1 MKIVILEAE
10 TLGYDVDLSSF
21 YELCDVTVYERT
33 LFEEACD
40 RVEDADI
47 IIVNKVPMN
56 EISLSKAKNLK
67 LIALTATGTNN
78 VDFNYTKCHNIT
90 VANVKGYST
99 DSVVQHTFAMLFY
112 IYEKLSYY
120 DEYVK
125 SEQYVKSPIFS
136 FFEKNFNELS
146 GKRWGIIG
154 LGEIGKGVAR
164 IAKAFGC
171 DVVYYSTTGNNV
183 NSDYKR
189 LILKELLGS
198 SDIISIHAPLNEA
211 TKYLIGNNE
220 FDIMKKSA
228 VIVNV
233 GRGAI
238 IDQNA
243 LYQALIED
251 KIAGAALDVLEEEP
265 ISECNPLLKIKDS
278 TKLLITPHIAWA
290 TVEARKRCANEV
302 YLNIKAFLNGEKRNV
317 Q

>member
-21 YELCDVTVYERT
+21 YELCDVTIYERT

-189 LILKELLGS
+189 LTLKELLGS